1 VRSNIAIDEQSKWH
15 RRYCMNV
22 ALEHIV
28 AENRLLWVIH
38 SVVFVWNRLRARQC
52 TLRWPP
58 VRYDSYEDERRAER
72 SVRLDKTEGYV
83 VIEGRAYPAKE
94 IVEALAQSGYAE
106 IRAIGDSLMLG
117 RRRITPIFKSRQE
130 RAMAALCH
138 GSLAYCCPL
147 SKRCAD
153 RDRALE
159 MLGLT
164 AADYEHLKADCHSSF
179 IDASRGLETRQDYSS
194 QQSVPTRTANKP
206 ATDWGNGSDDYRRDF
221 DELDSV
227 LQAKQP
233 EAAKTGE
240 SRDWFTDQET
250 GHTRS
255 QEGQFP
261 ERPSTRP
268 FTDSSK
274 EPSLFEGRKSADRER
289 GAVTS
294 CRTCSSD
301 PVEGLG
307 NLFNQGELSP
317 FMEDSHEE
325 GTRSGFCFSCGRT
338 LREGIKVCP
347 YCGSSK

>member
-1 VRSNIAIDEQSKWH
+1 
-15 RRYCMNV
+15 
-22 ALEHIV
+22 
-28 AENRLLWVIH
+28 
-38 SVVFVWNRLRARQC
+38 
-52 TLRWPP
+52 

-83 VIEGRAYPAKE
+83 VIEGKAYPARE

-138 GSLAYCCPL
+138 ASLAYCCPL

-164 AADYEHLKADCHSSF
+164 SADYEHLKADSHSSF

-194 QQSVPTRTANKP
+194 QQSVTARTANRP
-206 ATDWGNGSDDYRRDF
+206 ATDWGYGSDDYRGDF
-221 DELDSV
+221 DRLDSV
-227 LQAKQP
+227 LQTKQA
-233 EAAKTGE
+233 EAAKTAG
-240 SRDWFTDQET
+240 SRDWLAGQET
-250 GHTRS
+250 ERAHS
-255 QEGQFP
+255 QEDQSS
-261 ERPSTRP
+261 ERPGSKP
-268 FTDSSK
+268 FTDARN
-274 EPSLFEGRKSADRER
+274 EDSLFEERRSAGPER
-289 GAVTS
+289 GTGSS

-307 NLFNQGELSP
+307 NLFTQGELSP
-317 FMEDSHEE
+317 FMDDSREE
-325 GTRSGFCFSCGRT
+325 ETRSGFCFSCGRT